1 MRTLVE
7 LDAIKKRMLES
18 QSALQEA
25 DNWTTLSADVEIVF
39 ATHDIYKVG
48 VCSAMCI
55 SRIYFLCV

>member
-1 MRTLVE
+1 MQTLVE

-39 ATHDIYKVG
+39 ATHDIKKV
-48 VCSAMCI
+48 
-55 SRIYFLCV
+55 RNY